1 MLWRKSWWET
11 RWLFLI
17 GLGAIF
23 LAYALTFGGDYDAA
37 NWTERL
43 QHNTGLSE
51 IERHALNNYQAQTWA
66 LWFKMLLN
74 FVWPYYAVI
83 MGTTCLVAGCPRTP
97 FQVAAG
103 LFTFSLPVSRR
114 KVLLWQAAIGFGEM
128 ILAAL
133 LPSLLLPI
141 IARFHGQWFSWG
153 DTLIYLLL
161 TILGGAVF
169 FFWPFLLTVLLVT
182 GSWLLCWRRL
192 SSSHCSFPFNPSI
205 RVLGGTFSARW
216 RAKATFI
223 MGKFP
228 GSVC

>member
-23 LAYALTFGGDYDAA
+23 LAYALTYEGDYDAA
-37 NWTERL
+37 NRTERL

-169 FFWPFLLTVLLVT
+169 FCLAFLLTVII
-182 GSWLLCWRRL
+182 GNRL
-192 SSSHCSFPFNPSI
+192 MVIVLAEIIVFALFFPFQSLDTRPWWNI
-205 RVLGGTFSARW
+205 L
-216 RAKATFI
+216 
-223 MGKFP
+223 
-228 GSVC
+228 